1 MLASHGG
8 TNVQSVVQAC
18 GEGRLSA
25 EPALIISNNRDS
37 AVLEFGRSR
46 GIPCVWIGGA
56 AYEDPVLR
64 DQAICALLSN
74 YDVDVVLLL
83 GYMRKLGPATLG
95 CFRNRILNIHPALL
109 PKHGGKGKYGIHV
122 HESVLASGDTET
134 GVSVHLV
141 DAEYDQGPVIAQ
153 CSVPVLNGDTP
164 ATLQAR
170 VLAREHEFMVET
182 LKKIVA
188 GSIRLTEPVAGP
200 PAWSRSVE

>member
-18 GEGRLSA
+18 SEGRLPA

-46 GIPCVWIGGA
+46 GVPSVWIVGA
-56 AYEDPVLR
+56 AYEDQALR
-64 DQAICALLSN
+64 DEAICTQLSN

-134 GVSVHLV
+134 GVSIHLV

-153 CSVPVLNGDTP
+153 CRVSVLNNDTP

-170 VLAREHEFMVET
+170 VLAREHEFLVET
-182 LKKIVA
+182 LNMIVI
-188 GSIRLTEPVAGP
+188 GSIRLI
-200 PAWSRSVE
+200 